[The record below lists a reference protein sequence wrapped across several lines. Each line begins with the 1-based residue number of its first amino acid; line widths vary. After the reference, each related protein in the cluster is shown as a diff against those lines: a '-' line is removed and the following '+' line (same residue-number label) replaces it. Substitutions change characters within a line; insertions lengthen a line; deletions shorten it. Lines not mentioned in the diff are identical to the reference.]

1 MAGWQ
6 NPENFAIGLFI
17 ALLIVI
23 FLVTSI
29 VVLTRLYF
37 NRIIQEQEKL
47 TQAKIEHQQ
56 SLLWNSVLIQEKER
70 ERIAS
75 DLHDGLISK
84 LTVLMYAIRT
94 NNSQISLAELLD
106 DSIKIAREI
115 THDLSPP
122 LLNQTP
128 IQVLIESFI
137 SPLSVAYTIDSY
149 YGCFCDYELKNEI
162 KLQLLR
168 VVQEI
173 INNILKHAKAT
184 SIVLRLKVTNTSI
197 ALVVRDNGIGF
208 DTTQEAHGLG
218 LKNIELRSQ
227 LLNGKWRFKSTPN
240 LGTAFQ
246 FYSTNND
253 HTNLK

>member
-6 NPENFAIGLFI
+6 DPENFAIGLSI
-17 ALLIVI
+17 VLIVVI
-23 FLVTSI
+23 FLVVSM
-29 VVLTRLYF
+29 VVLTRIYF

-47 TQAKIEHQQ
+47 SQTEIKHQK
-56 SLLWNSVLIQEKER
+56 SLLWNSVLVQEKER

-84 LTVLMYAIRT
+84 LTVLKYALQT
-94 NNSQISLAELLD
+94 NNSQVKPVEILH

-122 LLNQTP
+122 LLGQ
-128 IQVLIESFI
+128 ISLEELVESFI
-137 SPLSVAYTIDSY
+137 APLSEAYTIDSF
-149 YGCFCDYELKNEI
+149 YGYFSYCTLKNEI

-168 VVQEI
+168 IVQEI

-184 SIVLRLKVTNTSI
+184 KIVLRLRVTTTSI
-197 ALVVRDNGIGF
+197 MLIIRDNGIGF
-208 DTTQEAHGLG
+208 DASQNTQGLG

-227 LLNGKWRFKSTPN
+227 LLNARWRFKSKPN
-240 LGTAFQ
+240 LGTTFQ
-246 FYSTNND
+246 LYLKND
-253 HTNLK
+253 FIIHLT

>member
-6 NPENFAIGLFI
+6 DPENFAIGLFV

-47 TQAKIEHQQ
+47 TQAKIDHQQ
-56 SLLWNSVLIQEKER
+56 SLLWNSILIQEKER
-70 ERIAS
+70 ERIAA

-84 LTVLMYAIRT
+84 LTVLMYALRT
-94 NNSQISLAELLD
+94 NNSQISPAELLD

-122 LLNQTP
+122 LLNQTS
-128 IQVLIESFI
+128 IQELIESFI
-137 SPLSVAYTIDSY
+137 SPLSEAYTIDSY

-168 VVQEI
+168 IVQEI

-184 SIVLRLKVTNTSI
+184 RIIVRLKVAHNSI
-197 ALVVRDNGIGF
+197 GLVIRDNGIGF
-208 DTTQEAHGLG
+208 DTTQDEHGLG
-218 LKNIELRSQ
+218 MKNIELRSQ

-240 LGTAFQ
+240 IGTVFQ

-253 HTNLK
+253 HFLLK

>member
-6 NPENFAIGLFI
+6 DPENFAIGLLI
-17 ALLIVI
+17 ALLVVI
-23 FLVTSI
+23 FLVTSL
-29 VVLTRLYF
+29 VVLTRIYF
-37 NRIIQEQEKL
+37 NRIFQEQEKL
-47 TQAKIEHQQ
+47 AQTKIEHQQ

-84 LTVLMYAIRT
+84 LTVLMYALRT
-94 NNSQISLAELLD
+94 NNSQISPAELLD

-122 LLNQTP
+122 LLNQTS
-128 IQVLIESFI
+128 IQELIESFI
-137 SPLSVAYTIDSY
+137 SPISEAYTIDSY
-149 YGCFCDYELKNEI
+149 YRCFGDYELKNEI

-168 VVQEI
+168 IVQEI
-173 INNILKHAKAT
+173 INNILKHAEA
-184 SIVLRLKVTNTSI
+184 SRIVLRLRVTSKSI

-208 DTTQEAHGLG
+208 DTAKDAHGLG

-253 HTNLK
+253 HTHLK

>member
-6 NPENFAIGLFI
+6 DPENFAIGLFI
-17 ALLIVI
+17 ALLLVI
-23 FLVTSI
+23 ILVTSI
-29 VVLTRLYF
+29 AVLTRLYF

-47 TQAKIEHQQ
+47 AQSKIEHQQ

-70 ERIAS
+70 QRIAS
-75 DLHDGLISK
+75 DLHDALISK
-84 LTVLMYAIRT
+84 LTVLMYALRT
-94 NNSQISLAELLD
+94 NNSQIKPAELLD

-122 LLNQTP
+122 LLDQTS
-128 IQVLIESFI
+128 IQELVENFI
-137 SPLSVAYTIDSY
+137 SPLSEAYTIDSY
-149 YGCFCDYELKNEI
+149 YGESSDCELKNEI

-173 INNILKHAKAT
+173 VNNILKHAKAT
-184 SIVLRLKVTNTSI
+184 KITLRLKVTRNSI

-208 DTTQEAHGLG
+208 DTTKNANGLG

-240 LGTAFQ
+240 FGTAFQ
-246 FYSTNND
+246 FYSTNKA
-253 HTNLK
+253 HTHLK